1 MKSSL
6 MKKQTNQ
13 SKIKEK
19 SASDHMSL
27 AQRKLNNFQKHQQST
42 MESISKPS
50 TSKSKENIKIPLKPS
65 KVYYISIRII
75 YINYS
80 FIL

>member
-6 MKKQTNQ
+6 MKKQTNLPQNQ

-27 AQRKLNNFQKHQQST
+27 AQRKLNNFQK
-42 MESISKPS
+42 PS
-50 TSKSKENIKIPLKPS
+50 TIKKCICT
-65 KVYYISIRII
+65 YAMYIKT
-75 YINYS
+75 
-80 FIL
+80 